1 LYTRAALHGKH
12 WWVEPV
18 RASAVMVQFRSAGQ
32 FKGVS
37 ESETPPE
44 TPPGGVF
51 RLAVLPLSR
60 SPIAQGFSRPAVAFG
75 YG

>member
-1 LYTRAALHGKH
+1 MGETG
-12 WWVEPV
+12 
-18 RASAVMVQFRSAGQ
+18 ASKRVMVQSRSAGQ

-60 SPIAQGFSRPAVAFG
+60 SPIAQGFSRPWVLSDTADAQKRICDSLM
-75 YG
+75 